1 MVYLSVTATSMFFLP
16 FHPLL
21 LLRVLGMFILWYVWE
36 VPFAIVRTYAAYA
49 RALGEIF
56 SMRFLLKTLFSL
68 WKGIAEE
75 YSTKKGIHVDQLL
88 GTFCLNAVSRVI
100 GCIFRLF
107 AMALGICAQLACFA
121 LFLLALAA
129 WIAYPVGVYFGV
141 RFLLQTLAL

>member
-1 MVYLSVTATSMFFLP
+1 MFSLP

-21 LLRVLGMFILWYVWE
+21 LLRVLGMFVAWYVWE
-36 VPFAIVRTYAAYA
+36 APWAIVRTYVAYV

-56 SMRFLLKTLFSL
+56 SLHFLFITLFSL

-75 YSTKKGIHVDQLL
+75 YSMKKGIHLDQLI
-88 GTFCLNAVSRVI
+88 GTFCLNTVSRII

-107 AMALGICAQLACFA
+107 AIIFGIVAQLACFA

-141 RFLLQTLAL
+141 RFILQTLAS

>member
-1 MVYLSVTATSMFFLP
+1 MFSLP

-21 LLRVLGMFILWYVWE
+21 LLRILGMFVAWYVWE
-36 VPFAIVRTYAAYA
+36 VPWAIVRTYAAYA

-56 SMRFLLKTLFSL
+56 SLRFLLKTLFSL

-75 YSTKKGIHVDQLL
+75 YSTKKGIHLDQLL

-107 AMALGICAQLACFA
+107 AIVLGICAQLVCFA

-129 WIAYPVGVYFGV
+129 WIAYPAGVYFGL
-141 RFLLQTLAL
+141 RFILHSLAS

>member
-1 MVYLSVTATSMFFLP
+1 MFSLP

-21 LLRVLGMFILWYVWE
+21 LLRVLGMFIAWYAWE
-36 VPFAIVRTYAAYA
+36 VPRAIVRTYAAYA

-56 SMRFLLKTLFSL
+56 SLRFLLKTFFSL

-75 YSTKKGIHVDQLL
+75 YSVKKGIHLDKLL

-100 GCIFRLF
+100 GGIFRLF
-107 AMALGICAQLACFA
+107 AIIFGIVAQLACFA

-129 WIAYPVGVYFGV
+129 WVAYPVGVYFGV
-141 RFLLQTLAL
+141 RFIVQTLAL